1 MRKILVV
8 EDEDVLRETYD
19 MILSTEPYI
28 VETAINGEEALAKCK
43 TMNFDLILL
52 DLMMP
57 VLDGVGFLNELNSRD
72 DDNSFPKI
80 IILSNLTAG
89 TELEQALKLGAQSNI
104 LKASLTPKQ
113 LLSTVRYEVEAI

>member
-28 VETAINGEEALAKCK
+28 IETAANGEEALAKCLK
-43 TMNFDLILL
+43 TSFDLILL

-57 VLDGVGFLNELNSRD
+57 ILDGVGFLNKLNEHSETL
-72 DDNSFPKI
+72 PKI
-80 IILSNLTAG
+80 IILSNLSSG
-89 TELEQALKLGAQSNI
+89 TELETALKLGAQNNI

-113 LLSTVRYEVEAI
+113 LLTTVRYEVEAV

>member
-19 MILSTEPYI
+19 MILSTEPYLI
-28 VETAINGEEALAKCK
+28 ETAANGEEALAKCLK
-43 TMNFDLILL
+43 TSFDLILL

-57 VLDGVGFLNELNSRD
+57 ILDGVGFLNKLNEHSETL
-72 DDNSFPKI
+72 PKI
-80 IILSNLTAG
+80 IILSNLSSG
-89 TELEQALKLGAQSNI
+89 TELEQALKLGAQNNI

-113 LLSTVRYEVEAI
+113 LLTTVRYEVEAV

>member
-19 MILSTEPYI
+19 MILSTEPYLI
-28 VETAINGEEALAKCK
+28 ETAANGEEALAKCLK
-43 TMNFDLILL
+43 TSFDLILL

-57 VLDGVGFLNELNSRD
+57 ILDGVGFLNKLNEHSETL
-72 DDNSFPKI
+72 PKI
-80 IILSNLTAG
+80 IILSNLSSG
-89 TELEQALKLGAQSNI
+89 TELETALKLGAQNNI

-113 LLSTVRYEVEAI
+113 LLTTVRYEVEAV